1 MDNDDFLWDGTCL
14 SGDFE
19 AKIFKG
25 VWVSGMYDA
34 LPAGT
39 VVVRDT
45 QLIIG

>member
-1 MDNDDFLWDGTCL
+1 MDNADFLWDGTYL

-19 AKIFKG
+19 AEIFKG

-39 VVVRDT
+39 VVTRDI
-45 QLIIG
+45 QLTIG